1 MTSIARLEN
10 PIRGRQHR
18 AESILMSTIL
28 MGGRVQSLGEKVR
41 TVLEGMIASGELLPG
56 VRLNEVAL
64 AKRLG
69 VSRGPVREA
78 ARALE
83 KTGLVTVILNR
94 GAFVR
99 TLGIDEAMQVYE
111 LNSIMFGFAASRLA
125 VSCTGEQAMALRALV
140 AEMDRAIAAEEKE
153 AFFTGNTTFHERL
166 LAYSG
171 NAALEQVYLEHTR
184 KLVLLR
190 RRSFD
195 RGGSMAEAN
204 AEHRRLL
211 EAILAG
217 DAALARQLG
226 EAHTRSGRGRFLA
239 AIDYCDG
246 LTAPPVSMNHQLESV
261 NEKGRT
267 A

>member
-1 MTSIARLEN
+1 
-10 PIRGRQHR
+10 
-18 AESILMSTIL
+18 MSTIL
-28 MGGRVQSLGEKVR
+28 ASGRVQSLGEKVR
-41 TVLEGMIASGELLPG
+41 TVLEAMIASGELPPG
-56 VRLNEVAL
+56 TRLNEVAL
-64 AKRLG
+64 ARRLG

-111 LNSIMFGFAASRLA
+111 LNSVMFGFAASRLA
-125 VSCTGEQAMALRALV
+125 VSCTGEQAMVLRSLV
-140 AEMDRAIAAEEKE
+140 AEMDRAIADQERE
-153 AFFTGNTTFHERL
+153 AFFTGNTLFHERL

-171 NAALEQVYLEHTR
+171 NAVLEQVYLEHTR

-195 RGGSMAEAN
+195 RVGNMAEAN

-239 AIDYCDG
+239 AIDYHDG
-246 LTAPPVSMNHQLESV
+246 LTAPVVTEKHRPELVGG
-261 NEKGRT
+261 KGRT